1 MPYTLSRRTITLA
14 ALIILP
20 LLVYLGLG
28 AYALWMT
35 GLFAWTFWILP
46 VFWVLTWIIAMV
58 WVPEKSVSIAD
69 QLTSPQFTDRDT
81 NAAAIV
87 RKYQDQVNSCNP
99 EQLADPQ
106 FYLQQAMLLS
116 RDLAAHYYPKAADP
130 IEALTVPEVLAAA
143 RLAIDDMEQ
152 WILESVPGS
161 RIFTIRQLKW
171 LQHAPKWAKR
181 IQDTTWAASVLV
193 NPANVMKYFTS
204 KLTVSPITQELQT
217 EFLAAIYLRFI
228 RQTGFYLI
236 EMNSG
241 RLRGGA
247 ELYRKT
253 FGTAEQQAFT
263 LNATNAPALKPESL
277 TVAVIGQVKAGKSSL
292 INALIG
298 KQVAKSDVLPE
309 TRNVTRYQLAVPE
322 TDVTLTLLDTPGY
335 ADAGATRDQIKE
347 AKQALRESDMLILV
361 MAANSPARDSDRQVM
376 NELQAW
382 YQRHPELQKPPIIIC
397 MTHIDLL
404 SPMMEWEP
412 PYDWKNPTRKK
423 EHSIQDAVAHVQG
436 LFKDVTDDV
445 IPVCSDVERGRTA
458 QILEELLPAL
468 VGSLT
473 EGQMAAVLRTFHRN
487 LDKDRLRT
495 VFNQLQRSG
504 KMLLQTWIDER
515 LLKTFSK
522 Q

>member
-1 MPYTLSRRTITLA
+1 MPYTLSRRTLTLA
-14 ALIILP
+14 ALTVLP

-28 AYALWMT
+28 AYALWMN
-35 GLFAWTFWILP
+35 GMFAWTFWILP
-46 VFWVLTWIIAMV
+46 VFWILTWVIAMV
-58 WVPEKSVSIAD
+58 WVPEQSGSITSQIA
-69 QLTSPQFTDRDT
+69 SPQFTDRDT
-81 NAAAIV
+81 TAAAIV
-87 RKYQDQVNSCNP
+87 RKYQDQVNSLPP
-99 EQLADPQ
+99 EKLTDPQ

-116 RDLAAHYYPKAADP
+116 RDLAAHYHPKSGDP

-171 LQHAPKWAKR
+171 LQHAPKWVKR

-204 KLTVSPITQELQT
+204 KLTISPITQELQT
-217 EFLAAIYLRFI
+217 EFLAAVYLRFI

-263 LNATNAPALKPESL
+263 PNATQDSTLKPESL

-309 TRNVTRYQLAVPE
+309 TRNVTRYQLPVPD

-335 ADAGATRDQIKE
+335 ADAGATREQIRE
-347 AKQALRESDMLILV
+347 AKRALRESDMLILV
-361 MAANSPARDSDRQVM
+361 MAANSPARDTDRQVM
-376 NELQAW
+376 NELQDW
-382 YQRHPELQKPPIIIC
+382 YRRHPELKKPPILIC
-397 MTHIDLL
+397 LTHIDLL

-412 PYDWKNPTRKK
+412 PYDWRSPTRPK
-423 EHSIQDAVAHVQG
+423 EHSIHNAVDHVQE
-436 LFKDVTDDV
+436 LFKDVTNDV
-445 IPVCSDVERGRTA
+445 IPVCSDVERERTA
-458 QILEELLPAL
+458 HILEDLLPAL
-468 VGSLT
+468 LKSLT
-473 EGQMAAVLRTFHRN
+473 EGQMAAVLRMFHRN
-487 LDKDRLRT
+487 LDRDRMRI
-495 VFNQLQRSG
+495 FFSQLQKSG
-504 KMLLQTWIDER
+504 KMLLQTWVDER
-515 LLKTFSK
+515 ILKTFNK
-522 Q
+522 K